1 MPARKEKGFEL
12 LREQIIKSFELTGH
26 SDIPT
31 ELNEL
36 ITALLK
42 ENNNYGLVWEEKTS
56 REFFDKKIQ
65 DGYIPFI
72 QEVATNKYSKP
83 GNTIGNVIIE
93 GDNYHSLKVLQAT
106 HKGKVDIIYIDPPYN
121 TGNGD
126 FKYNDKIIDKED
138 KYRHSKWLAFMQK
151 RLELAH
157 TLLNDTGIIFI
168 SIDENEYA
176 QIKLLCDEIF
186 VERNYVENF
195 IWAKNST
202 KNQSKLQSTNHEY
215 ILCYAKNKQ
224 KIQEIE
230 GYFKIKKEG
239 FDEVMSIYKD
249 MKKEGKT
256 NEEIVLELKRF
267 YKENPHLKGISSYEY
282 IDDVGIYSSGDC
294 GAPAPSKNGDNLYDV
309 IHPSKQ
315 VACKKPGNGWRFKKE
330 TIDKLIEENKII
342 FGKNEKTVPRVKK
355 YLVDLEI
362 EVMKSVIID
371 NNDGIK
377 DLQRIIPNCDFN
389 NPKPVSLIKKLISTH
404 PKKDALVLDFFG
416 GSGTTGQAVLELN
429 EDIGGNRKFIICTN
443 NEVSEEGNKKFLL
456 FELNKKYKVEPK
468 DIWKTIKEKQLTT
481 LKEYFIEKGEPSKL
495 SKDCIMAILEKE
507 GIQWNEE
514 LYQSKGIC
522 KDITLPRL
530 KKSIDSFGGSLSYF
544 IVDFYSANKLYK
556 SANEILG
563 DTNLQ
568 EQYVN
573 HIDGLITLKE
583 GIQDYIE
590 AIKNKDFSIYKNS
603 SKQVIIV
610 KKQIYKDIDTIQEIK
625 KNLNENLK
633 TSLYF
638 FFPDFEE
645 SEEDQKS
652 DNNFKMFFSSS
663 LGISFENIIS
673 IPKEYIKKIIKGE
686 FRI

>member
-12 LREQIIKSFELTGH
+12 LREQIIKSFDLNGH
-26 SDIPT
+26 SEIPT

-72 QEVATNKYSKP
+72 QEVVENKYSKP

-106 HKGKVDIIYIDPPYN
+106 HKSGIDIVYIDPPYN

-157 TLLNDTGIIFI
+157 TLLKDTGLIFI

-186 VERNYVENF
+186 IERNFVDNF

-224 KIQEIE
+224 KISDIE

-239 FDEVMSIYKD
+239 FDEVSYIYKEMKKKNNTNAEIETAIRKIYKD
-249 MKKEGKT
+249 KPE
-256 NEEIVLELKRF
+256 
-267 YKENPHLKGISSYEY
+267 YKGIKQYKFV
-282 IDDVGIYSSGDC
+282 DDKGVFRISDTS
-294 GAPAPSKNGDNLYDV
+294 APGGGGKKYDV
-309 IHPSKQ
+309 IHPNEKVCNLPS
-315 VACKKPGNGWRFKKE
+315 GGWRYSEETMKE
-330 TIDKLIEENKII
+330 HLANDLIY
-342 FGKNEKTVPRVKK
+342 FGKNEKTIPQFKR
-355 YLVDLEI
+355 YLDTVEI
-362 EVMKSVIID
+362 ETLKSVIID

-377 DLQRIIPNCDFN
+377 DLQKIIPDCDFN

-404 PKKDALVLDFFG
+404 PNNNALVLDFFG

-429 EDIGGNRKFIICTN
+429 ETTNGNRKFIICTN
-443 NEVSEEGNKKFLL
+443 NEVSEEGNKKFL
-456 FELNKKYKVEPK
+456 
-468 DIWKTIKEKQLTT
+468 ISS
-481 LKEYFIEKGEPSKL
+481 LKEHLKIESKYVWGSLKERRSEILKTYAVEKKEPSKL
-495 SKDCIMAILEKE
+495 SKECIKALIE
-507 GIQWNEE
+507 GEGLMWNEE
-514 LYQSKGIC
+514 LYQLKGIC

-530 KKSIDSFGGSLSYF
+530 KKSIDVSGGSLSYF
-544 IVDFYSANKLYK
+544 IVDFYSANKNYK

-563 DTNLQ
+563 DTDLQ
-568 EQYVN
+568 EKYVN

-583 GIQDYIE
+583 NIQDYTETIQ
-590 AIKNKDFSIYKNS
+590 NKDFSIYKNNQ
-603 SKQVIIV
+603 KQVVII
-610 KKQIYKDIDTIQEIK
+610 KKQIYKDVDTIK
-625 KNLNENLK
+625 KLQKHLELNIQTK
-633 TSLYF
+633 LYF

-663 LGISFENIIS
+663 LGIPFDNIVS

-686 FRI
+686 FKI

>member
-36 ITALLK
+36 ITGLLK

-72 QEVATNKYSKP
+72 QEVAINKYSKP

-106 HKGKVDIIYIDPPYN
+106 HKNKVDIIYIDPPYN

-157 TLLNDTGIIFI
+157 TLLNDTGLIFI

-186 VERNYVENF
+186 VEKNYIENF

-215 ILCYAKNKQ
+215 ILCYAKSKQ

-239 FDEVMSIYKD
+239 FDEVMSTYKD

-256 NEEIVLELKRF
+256 NKEIEVDIRKI
-267 YKENPHLKGISSYEY
+267 YKSKPEYKGIKQYKFV
-282 IDDVGIYSSGDC
+282 DDKGVFRISDTS
-294 GAPAPSKNGDNLYDV
+294 APGGGGKRYDV
-309 IHPSKQ
+309 THPNNK
-315 VACKKPGNGWRFKKE
+315 VCNLPAGGWRYAEETMKE
-330 TIDKLIEENKII
+330 HLANDLIY
-342 FGKNEKTVPRVKK
+342 FGKNEKTIPQFKR
-355 YLVDLEI
+355 YLDTVEI
-362 EVMKSVIID
+362 ETLKSVIVD
-371 NNDGIK
+371 NNDGIN
-377 DLQRIIPNCDFN
+377 DLQKFIPDCDFN

-404 PKKDALVLDFFG
+404 PKNDALVLDFFG

-429 EDIGGNRKFIICTN
+429 EISNGNRKFIICTN
-443 NEVSEEGNKKFLL
+443 NEVSEEGNKQFL
-456 FELNKKYKVEPK
+456 FTQLNKTFKVEPK
-468 DIWKTIKEKQLTT
+468 LIWKKLKEKQLTI
-481 LKEYFIEKGEPSKL
+481 LKEYSIAEKEPTKL
-495 SKDCIMAILEKE
+495 SKDCIKAIFEKE

-530 KKSIDSFGGSLSYF
+530 KKSIDSSGGSLTYF

-583 GIQDYIE
+583 SIQDYIE
-590 AIKNKDFSIYKNS
+590 TIQEKDFSIYKS
-603 SKQVIIV
+603 STKQVIIV

-645 SEEDQKS
+645 SDEDIKS
-652 DNNFKMFFSSS
+652 DNNFKLFFSSS
-663 LGISFENIIS
+663 LKIPYENIIS

-686 FRI
+686 FKI